1 MREYVLILIPFF
13 AVMMAMEM
21 EKIILFRN
29 KLKLS
34 AVLILNKEDNY
45 KIIKINP

>member
-13 AVMMAMEM
+13 AVMMAMEG
-21 EKIILFRN
+21 KIILFRN

-34 AVLILNKEDNY
+34 AVLISNKEDNY

>member
-1 MREYVLILIPFF
+1 
-13 AVMMAMEM
+13 M
-21 EKIILFRN
+21 EKITLFRN

-34 AVLILNKEDNY
+34 AVLISNKEDNY